1 MRGQL
6 CTLNTAVRA
15 LRIRGPSR
23 QLRLLHQQA
32 GNKPACT
39 IRSQAPACPFKQHH
53 PRHSLPRPA
62 NNHQGVANGRAAYTT
77 EATVTG
83 DPTVHGVFEP
93 TTGTWQYVV
102 ADPATWSAVIIDPVL
117 DFDSATQ
124 AVGTHAADSLLALA
138 TNRGYKVDRILET
151 HMHADHL
158 SAASYLQSRL
168 AKEHGYRAPIGIGRR
183 IGNLQKSFG
192 QRYGV
197 PAEEY
202 DGVFDDL
209 FEDDETFG
217 IGKQTAMAIHLPGH
231 TPDHLGYK
239 IGSESAVPLSLVR
252 AG

>member
-1 MRGQL
+1 M
-6 CTLNTAVRA
+6 
-15 LRIRGPSR
+15 
-23 QLRLLHQQA
+23 
-32 GNKPACT
+32 
-39 IRSQAPACPFKQHH
+39 
-53 PRHSLPRPA
+53 
-62 NNHQGVANGRAAYTT
+62 ANGRAAYTT

-93 TTGTWQYVV
+93 KTGTWQYLV

-158 SAASYLQSRL
+158 SAASYIQSRL

-183 IGNLQKSFG
+183 IGNLQRSFG
-192 QRYGV
+192 QRYGI

-202 DGVFDDL
+202 EGVFDDL